1 MGLEDQ
7 MHDGG
12 HDAGVAFFLSVRIKH
27 IGMACG
33 TQAAGQNI
41 FLRYAQTSQLQK
53 IAAL

>member
-1 MGLEDQ
+1 MNLGDQ

-12 HDAGVAFFLSVRIKH
+12 HDTGMALFLSVGIKH

-41 FLRYAQTSQLQK
+41 VFRYAQTSQLQK